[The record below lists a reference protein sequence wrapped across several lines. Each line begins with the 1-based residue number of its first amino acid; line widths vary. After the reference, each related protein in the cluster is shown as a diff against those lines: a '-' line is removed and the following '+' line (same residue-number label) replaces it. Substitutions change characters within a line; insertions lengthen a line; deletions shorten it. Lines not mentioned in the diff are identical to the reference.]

1 MRSPARQLGRVSGA
15 PTNAPP
21 CGGLIGVVKDGA
33 SFHASFKGRRC
44 PEVDLW
50 GSFLNIAVHPRQ
62 FYCDSHFG
70 TTAMPSVFSAAAF
83 PLDTPPEVD
92 RICPRGI
99 SARGRLVPTS
109 KSRHLKKA
117 DEG

>member
-1 MRSPARQLGRVSGA
+1 MRSPARQPGRISGA
-15 PTNAPP
+15 PANAAFS
-21 CGGLIGVVKDGA
+21 LIGVVEDGT
-33 SFHASFKGRRC
+33 SFHASFKGRLC
-44 PEVDLW
+44 PEAD
-50 GSFLNIAVHPRQ
+50 
-62 FYCDSHFG
+62 
-70 TTAMPSVFSAAAF
+70 FSAAVF

-92 RICPRGI
+92 RMFPRGI